1 MLDLN
6 YVRENIDKV
15 REALAAR
22 GAPTPQRSTIS
33 RAPTK
38 SAAASLL
45 NRIN

>member
-22 GAPTPQRSTIS
+22 RADPT
-33 RAPTK
+33 ALDDFAEPTK
-38 SAAASLL
+38 SAVV
-45 NRIN
+45 